1 MGVCSRGQKDY
12 IRVSPTIPRKAKKE
26 ERRLMYSSGLFIE
39 APGGTKSLIKAE
51 ALKRLYPMTLNNT
64 AIFSTGH
71 VRTAKYSKYYMFQ
84 E

>member
-51 ALKRLYPMTLNNT
+51 ALKRSNVYIL
-64 AIFSTGH
+64 
-71 VRTAKYSKYYMFQ
+71 
-84 E
+84 